1 MRNLQRIL
9 IMSALLAPPDEGGA
23 EGGAGASDGT
33 EGATPPPVKTFTQE
47 EVDRIVAARVAKV
60 SSAGKTAQTEQQ
72 KAAARVAELEAE
84 LEETRTKLLPAQGH
98 EADLAKTAR
107 ERDRLAKDLADAKAR
122 ENALA
127 GQVTELSTRQKNAA
141 IESVVRDALSKSGA
155 HAPGLTQAVRLMVAE
170 GAAEVDDEGVTIT
183 IDRVPYTGEAA
194 IAKAAVAWLNAN
206 PHFQK
211 STDGGSGGRRPNG
224 GALPPADMDKMP
236 VGALLRAGLKT
247 TRPI

>member
-33 EGATPPPVKTFTQE
+33 EGATPPPKTFTQE
-47 EVDRIVAARVAKV
+47 EVDRIVAARVAKAAG
-60 SSAGKTAQTEQQ
+60 AGKAALTAQQQ
-72 KAAARVAELEAE
+72 AAARVAELEAE
-84 LEETRTKLLPAQGH
+84 LEETRGKLLPAQGH

-107 ERDRLAKDLADAKAR
+107 ERDRLAKELTDAKAR
-122 ENALA
+122 EDALS
-127 GQVTELSTRQKNAA
+127 GQVSELSTRQKNAA
-141 IESVVRDALSKSGA
+141 IESVVREALGKSGA
-155 HAPGLTQAVRLMVAE
+155 HGAGLNQAVRLMVAE

-194 IAKAAVAWLNAN
+194 IAKAAAAWLNAN

-211 STDGGSGGRRPNG
+211 SPDGGSGGRRPNG
-224 GALPPADMDKMP
+224 GALPPADMDKMSA
-236 VGALLRAGLKT
+236 GALLRTGLKA